1 MMVEGKS
8 TDEAANAARPSLV
21 LVGAPGAGKS
31 TVGRRVAEQLGV
43 PFVDT
48 DLLIEAS
55 SAMSVSDIFVT
66 LGEPEFRRREE
77 EAVAEALRTQRG
89 VVALGGGAVLSAA
102 TRSRL
107 AQHRVVWLRVS
118 MAEAATRV
126 GMNTARPLLLG
137 NVRTKLS
144 SLLDERTP
152 LYDEV
157 SSAVVDTS
165 DRKLREVIN
174 DVLALAIAPA
184 DRADRADDTQA
195 VEDAMDV

>member
-8 TDEAANAARPSLV
+8 PDEAANAARPSLV

-77 EAVAEALRTQRG
+77 EVVAEALLTQRG

-118 MAEAATRV
+118 MSDAATRV

-137 NVRTKLS
+137 NVRTTLS
-144 SLLDERTP
+144 SLLNERTP
-152 LYDEV
+152 LYEEV
-157 SSAVVDTS
+157 CSAIVDTS
-165 DRKLREVIN
+165 DRKLRDVIA
-174 DVLALAIAPA
+174 DVVALVTAPA
-184 DRADRADDTQA
+184 DRVEHSQAEVDTAD
-195 VEDAMDV
+195 V